1 MSKPCKERKQLEKIV
16 IRSIFVNGGSVG
28 GGIFQQQTLFLLV
41 RKNIKKTTTLVV
53 TCTVDAIKISLMTE
67 MIQCLTG
74 SAV

>member
-16 IRSIFVNGGSVG
+16 IRSIFVNGGSG
-28 GGIFQQQTLFLLV
+28 GGVIFQQQTLFLLV

-53 TCTVDAIKISLMTE
+53 TCTVDAIKRSLITE